1 MEVNAVENLNNKG
14 ESVAAD
20 IQFAV
25 AESYKTIRTN
35 LQFLLANNVGC
46 KTIAVSSPKA
56 GDGKTTNA
64 VNIAIAFSQLG
75 KRILLVDADLRRP
88 SIYKKLKI
96 ENTDGLSGVLA
107 GFTTA
112 DNAIVNVNSSFDV
125 LPSGATP
132 PNPSEM
138 LASPAYDRLIETLR
152 LAYDYIIIDT
162 PPVGIVSDALSVANK
177 TDGMIIVVK
186 EKVTQHTDF
195 EKVLDSIKLAGVRIL
210 GVVLNSSVTEEN
222 YSNYKSVY

>member
-1 MEVNAVENLNNKG
+1 MENLNNMG
-14 ESVAAD
+14 ESLAAD

-35 LQFLLANNVGC
+35 LQFLLANNIGC
-46 KTIAVSSPKA
+46 KAIAVSSPKS

-64 VNIAIAFSQLG
+64 INIAIAFSQLG
-75 KRILLVDADLRRP
+75 KRVLLIDADMRRP
-88 SIYKKLKI
+88 SIHRKLKT

-107 GFTTA
+107 GFASA
-112 DNAIVNVNSSFDV
+112 DNAIVTVNSSLDV

-138 LASPAYDRLIETLR
+138 LASPAYERLIDSLR

-177 TDGMIIVVK
+177 TDGVIIIVK
-186 EKVTQHTDF
+186 EKVTLHTDF
-195 EKVLDSIKLAGVRIL
+195 DKVLDSIKLAGVKIL
-210 GVVLNSSVTEEN
+210 GVVLNSAVTEDN
-222 YSNYKSVY
+222 YSDYKNLY